1 MSDSILRIIP
11 ADPAL
16 VPDVGAQQS
25 AGTHARKAF
34 PKADEVT
41 VRVEEDVT
49 FVDAGGNFEAVFCP
63 ACEAELEQERWA
75 DARDRAAASSFV
87 NLAVSAPCCGAPTSL
102 NDLRYEMPQ
111 GFARLIIEVMNP
123 NTAEVPRGVE
133 RLLRDTLGCEIRF
146 VWAHY

>member
-11 ADPAL
+11 SDPAL
-16 VPDVGAQQS
+16 VPDIGAQQS
-25 AGTHARKAF
+25 AATHARQAF

-41 VRVEEDVT
+41 VRVEDDVT
-49 FVDAGGNFEAVFCP
+49 FVDAGGNFETVSCQ
-63 ACEAELEQERWA
+63 ACGAELDQEWWA
-75 DARDRAAASSFV
+75 DVMDRAAAGSFV
-87 NLAVSAPCCGAPTSL
+87 DLAVTVPCCGAATSL

-123 NTAEVPRGVE
+123 NAADAPPGVE
-133 RLLRDTLGCEIRF
+133 TLLRDALGCEPRF